1 LAAVVE
7 LNRVRYRYPTAGWVL
22 NDLGCCLP
30 AGQSTLVLGASGSGK
45 STLAYLLSGLIP
57 HFFGGTLEGSV
68 VVCGRSTREATTA
81 QLFQLVG
88 LVLQNTEAQLF
99 NATVEDDIAFGLES
113 LGLPA
118 VDIGARIRRVSQA
131 LGIEHLLGRTPETLS
146 GGEQR
151 LAAIAG
157 VLGLDPALV
166 VLDEPF
172 AGLDLA
178 GTRMVREIL
187 ADIPRRGKSLVVIEH
202 RTRPFLDQAHRCLI
216 IDKGAVRFDGPPAAA
231 GETLS
236 DLHLVPRYP
245 GRAGSN
251 RAVAGEPVL
260 AVREL
265 CCRMDGADILNR
277 VSLTLYRGEAVAI
290 VGENG
295 AGKTTLVKHFNG
307 LLKPTA
313 GEVTYS
319 GRSIRALAP
328 AARAAAVGLCFQNPN
343 DQFFNTDVRS
353 EILAGPKR
361 TGVLDRPWFDRICD
375 TLNLHP
381 LLERSPFRLSEGEK
395 RRVALASVL
404 VMRPAVLVL
413 DEPTAGQDGRNKEAL
428 AGILAALSAM
438 GITTVVVTH
447 DLDFARCAADRWI
460 VLRAGRII
468 ADGQPDTLL
477 AKLAVLLDHPGH
489 RVEPSGGPR

>member
-1 LAAVVE
+1 LATVVE
-7 LNRVRYRYPTAGWVL
+7 LNRVRYRYPAAGWVL
-22 NDLGCCLP
+22 SDVGCRLP

-45 STLAYLLSGLIP
+45 STLAYLLNGLIP

-68 VVCGRSTREATTA
+68 VVCGRSTRESTTA
-81 QLFQLVG
+81 ELFQRVG
-88 LVLQNTEAQLF
+88 LVLQNTDAQLF

-118 VDIGARIRRVSQA
+118 ADIEARIRRVSQT

-151 LAAIAG
+151 LAALAA

-178 GTRMVREIL
+178 GTRIVRDIL
-187 ADIPRRGKSLVVIEH
+187 AGIPRRGKSLVLVEH
-202 RTRPFLDQAHRCLI
+202 RTRPFLEQADRCLI
-216 IDKGAVRFDGPPAAA
+216 IDQGAVRFDGPPAAA

-236 DLHLVPRYP
+236 DLHLVPHYP
-245 GRAGSN
+245 GRAGPSH
-251 RAVAGEPVL
+251 AMPGQPVL
-260 AVREL
+260 TVREL
-265 CCRMDGADILNR
+265 CCRIGGADILER
-277 VSLTLYRGEAVAI
+277 VSLTLHRGEAVAI

-307 LLKPTA
+307 LLEPAA
-313 GEVTYS
+313 GAVVYN
-319 GRSIRALAP
+319 GRSVRDLAP

-343 DQFFNTDVRS
+343 DQFFNADVRS

-361 TGVLDRPWFDRICD
+361 AGALDRPWFERICD
-375 TLNLHP
+375 TLDLRP
-381 LLERSPFRLSEGEK
+381 LMERSPFRLSEGEK

-404 VMRPAVLVL
+404 VMRPEVLVL

-428 AGILAALSAM
+428 AGVLAALSDM
-438 GITTVVVTH
+438 GIVTVVVTH

-460 VLRAGRII
+460 LLHAGRVI
-468 ADGQPDTLL
+468 ADGQPDTVHANLPAL
-477 AKLAVLLDHPGH
+477 RQGH
-489 RVEPSGGPR
+489 RPEPAGGYR